1 MFVRK
6 VQIETAKGAPVD
18 LGYVAHLPVFRA
30 LSRSPLAFSKPVT
43 ILVGN
48 NGAGKSTLL
57 EALAVAMRFHPDGG
71 FLGARKFSETG
82 TQTHSALHELLRV
95 SRSENPR
102 AGYFFRAET
111 HYNQITKM
119 DRSPTYAGAHRHSHG
134 ETVLN
139 VLEEAFKERGLFI
152 FDEPEAGLSPVSQ
165 MAVMGMIA
173 LAARDGSQFIVATHS
188 PIIAGIPGANIVA
201 VEEEGIVPTD
211 YEDTEIVQA
220 TREFLADPI
229 GSADII
235 IEGL

>member
-6 VQIETAKGAPVD
+6 VQIETAKGSPID
-18 LGYVAHLPVFRA
+18 LGYVARLPVFRA

-57 EALAVAMRFHPDGG
+57 EALAVAMSFNPDGG

-82 TQTHSALHELLRV
+82 TQTYSALHELLRV

-102 AGYFFRAET
+102 AGYFLRAET

-119 DRSPTYAGAHRHSHG
+119 DRSPTYAGAHRYSHG

-201 VEEEGIVPTD
+201 VKEEGIVPTD
-211 YEDTEIVQA
+211 YEDTETVQA